1 MKKILSFALVIAM
14 LFSFAAMAS
23 ATSYRDTVDGF
34 EMHPGFNPVVKF
46 IDGNKYEY
54 TLYAVE
60 MSGITNA
67 DLVLDYPD
75 NATVVSFRERGDFDM
90 CVTFDTGEALNVS
103 FMYTEKY
110 DNDAFKL
117 FTITFSCTGAPAYP
131 EVKVKNLAGTYMKS
145 VADIVFKN
153 EPPVQP
159 EMMLGDVNGD
169 GKITANDAR
178 LVLRHSAQI
187 ELLSDAK
194 AELADVNKD
203 GKVTST
209 DARLVLRVASQL
221 DKGFQ

>member
-1 MKKILSFALVIAM
+1 MKKILSFALVVAM
-14 LFSFAAMAS
+14 LFSFASMAS
-23 ATSYRDTVDGF
+23 ATSYRDTVDGIK
-34 EMHPGFNPVVKF
+34 MSPGFNPVVKF
-46 IDGNKYEY
+46 IGDNKYEY

-60 MSGITNA
+60 MDGITDA

-75 NATVVSFRERGDFDM
+75 NVLVDSFRERGDFDM

-103 FMYTEKY
+103 FMYTERY
-110 DNDAFKL
+110 ANDAFKL
-117 FTITFSCTGAPAYP
+117 FTITFSYTGEPAYP
-131 EVKVKNLAGTYMKS
+131 RVKVKNLAGTYMRS

-159 EMMLGDVNGD
+159 EVMLGDVNGD

-187 ELLSDAK
+187 ELLPDTK